1 MATQP
6 VILVAPVFSTLANL
20 GFQLR
25 RTVFVLE
32 QKVPAEEEVDA
43 DDLTAIHMV
52 ALMEGEVAGVLRIV
66 RRPEHLKIGRVAVDS
81 AFRGRGIAGAMMSR
95 VLEDYSGEVGGR
107 FFLTAQTDK
116 VGLYERF
123 GFKVFGQEFMD
134 AGIPHLAMKTY

>member
-1 MATQP
+1 MAAHP

-81 AFRGRGIAGAMMSR
+81 AFRGRGIAGGMMKR
-95 VLEDYSGEVGGR
+95 VLEDYADEAGGR

-123 GFKVFGQEFMD
+123 GFKVFGEVFMD

>member
-1 MATQP
+1 MAAHP

-52 ALMEGEVAGVLRIV
+52 ALLEGEVAGVLRIV
-66 RRPEHLKIGRVAVDS
+66 RRPEHLKIGRAAVDT
-81 AFRGRGIAGAMMSR
+81 AFRGRGIAGAMMKR
-95 VLEDYSGEVGGR
+95 VLGDYADEAGGR

-123 GFKVFGQEFMD
+123 GFKVFGQEFID